1 MDVITRCML
10 LAKDFMRLKYFTTFY
25 NFKVD
30 VLWFQG

>member
-1 MDVITRCML
+1 MDIITRRML
-10 LAKDFMRLKYFTTFY
+10 LAKDFMRPEYFTTFD